1 MIRHKIPRSKYYKVK
16 NQKLKG
22 KSTSPSKI
30 SDEILQGKEFLI
42 FNF

>member
-1 MIRHKIPRSKYYKVK
+1 KME
-16 NQKLKG
+16 KLKC
-22 KSTSPSKI
+22 KKPSKI